1 MRTFYIP
8 LVALLF
14 LFSNLNLNAQD
25 TTFVQ
30 TFTFDDISKRRDIFE
45 FPSPSE
51 SYSKVLM
58 YKTLKCDQATSQDG
72 YACGEWDY
80 LTYTFLYDHT
90 GDLDSTAGTHRR
102 YLGAGNDFDTIYT
115 HTNTMSDVYQW
126 EETYREVDSVI
137 SQSDYL
143 FNDGSANTSNVLA
156 TDNKSGR
163 FQFIISSTDL
173 TASGLSA
180 DTINRISL
188 NLTQLGSGIDHM
200 TIRMRNY
207 TFSSLNQM
215 EDLNL
220 VTVFHQ
226 RIDTTSAGM
235 QVINLTSDFA
245 WNGTSNILVDISFT
259 NEDEGTA
266 TVLQGETQNDTLAIY
281 SNENDG
287 YVVFEENRNRIE
299 VPLST
304 FDFGDEITISFWMN
318 GEEDILPVSTSIFE
332 GVDFSDVR
340 SLNCHLPWSN
350 GSVYWDAGTG
360 SGYDRINKTA
370 NAGDFEGN
378 WNHWAM
384 TKNTATGEMH
394 IYLNG
399 TLWKY
404 GTDKNRTLGIM
415 KRLIIGSGMNG
426 NPWYGKMDEF
436 RIWKKELNASEI
448 ENWMYKDVTSSH
460 PNFSDLA
467 LYLKFDDGYGLTN
480 TASTSLE
487 AYWHGV
493 PMVKNYE
500 GFELF
505 RLTTKTNL
513 VPEIHLL
520 QGINKDKYYTDILD
534 DTVTQPP
541 FSVVEYSV
549 IGNAAEAIQGS
560 YVRGEGYSYVYDQN
574 GNAIDSTFYSG
585 NQQWVNGDLNFFYPS
600 YEVIDR
606 FEIGRFITPYGIG
619 LSLGPDGFTWMYDVT
634 DYAHMLRESVDLSSG
649 NQQELLDLKFAFIQG
664 TPPANVVEIT
674 RPWGQSRSIRYS
686 ALDDDSALEPM
697 DITIHPSAKKQKI
710 LARFTGHGHNSN
722 SGNYPHCCEWKD
734 NEHSLYVNGNEASS
748 WHIWQANECAFNP
761 VYPQGGTWP
770 GAREG
775 WCPGD
780 VVKDYEY
787 DVSDI
792 VNGSSY
798 ELDYRITPV
807 PTNNLGMG
815 NGNYVVA
822 MHVFQYDEPAN
833 TVDAEVYDVIAPSNR
848 EYYSRMN
855 PVCYAPR
862 IVIRNNGSA
871 PMTSCK
877 INYMVQ
883 GGISKTYEWSGY
895 LGFLEKEEVVL
906 PFQDGAFYL
915 GDGSNK
921 FIATASEPNGAADG
935 NTMNDAYTSKYDLP
949 DLMEGEV
956 IIQYKTNT
964 NKNDN
969 DLIVYNSKN
978 EVVLQKFGFNLNA
991 NTVYWDTL
999 NLDTG
1004 CYRLELTDSEH
1015 DGLSYWVYPTQGSGY
1030 MRIWNDG
1037 RIAKTFESEFGNKI
1051 EYAFAIDA
1059 MTKDTVF
1066 TVLDGQDVLVIGG
1079 DTLVEIDG
1087 GYAPLSITEIEGN
1100 GLMSIYPNPNAGSFY
1115 LELLNYSGELD
1126 MEVYNMAG
1134 QLIHKELLMSN
1145 RNFARK
1151 FDLRLTTGIYMVH
1164 LSGDG
1169 YSDTKKV
1176 VVER

>member
-8 LVALLF
+8 LLALLF
-14 LFSNLNLNAQD
+14 LFSNLDLNAQD

-30 TFTFDDISKRRDIFE
+30 TFNFDDITKRRDIFE

-58 YKTLKCDQATSQDG
+58 YKTLKCDQATTQDG

-90 GDLDSTAGTHRR
+90 GELDSTAGTHRR
-102 YLGAGNDFDTIYT
+102 YLGAGSDFDTIYT

-126 EETYREVDSVI
+126 EETYREIDSVI
-137 SQSDYL
+137 SESNYL
-143 FNDGSANTSNVLA
+143 FNDGSATTSNVLA

-163 FQFIISSTDL
+163 FQFIIPSSDL

-180 DTINRISL
+180 DTIDRISL
-188 NLTQLGSGIDHM
+188 NLTQLGSEIDHM

-207 TFSSLNQM
+207 TFSSLDQM

-226 RIDTTSAGM
+226 RIETAATGV

-259 NEDEGTA
+259 KEDEGA
-266 TVLQGETQNDTLAIY
+266 STVLQGETQNDTLAIY
-281 SNENDG
+281 SNDNDG

-299 VPLST
+299 VPLSSY
-304 FDFGDEITISFWMN
+304 DFGDEITISFWMN
-318 GEEDILPVSTSIFE
+318 GDEDIMPVNTSIFE

-360 SGYDRINKTA
+360 SGYDRINKAA

-384 TKNTATGEMH
+384 TKNAATGEMH

-399 TLWKY
+399 TLWKS

-448 ENWMYKDVTSSH
+448 ENWIYKDVTSSH
-460 PNFSDLA
+460 PSYADLA

-487 AYWHGV
+487 AFWHGA

-500 GFELF
+500 GQELF
-505 RLTTKTNL
+505 RLTTKTNV
-513 VPEIHLL
+513 VPEIHLH
-520 QGINKDKYYTDILD
+520 QGVYEDTYYTDILD

-541 FSVVEYSV
+541 FSVVEYAV
-549 IGNAAEAIQGS
+549 IGNAAEAIQGT

-585 NQQWVNGDLNFFYPS
+585 SQQCVNGDLNFFYPPF
-600 YEVIDR
+600 EVIDR

-634 DYAHMLRESVDLSSG
+634 DYAHMLRDSVDLSSG

-664 TPPANVVEIT
+664 TPPANVVELT

-686 ALDDDSALEPM
+686 ALDDDSALEPI

-722 SGNYPHCCEWKD
+722 SGNFPHCCEWKD

-748 WHIWQANECAFNP
+748 WHIWQATECAFNP

-792 VNGSSY
+792 VSGSSY

-807 PTNNLGMG
+807 PNNNLGMG

-822 MHVFQYDEPAN
+822 MHVFQYDEPAK
-833 TVDAEVYDVIAPSNR
+833 TVDAEVYDVIAPSKR
-848 EYYSRMN
+848 GYYSRMN
-855 PVCYAPR
+855 PVCYAPH

-877 INYMVQ
+877 IKYMVQ

-906 PFQDGAFYL
+906 PFQDGAFYM

-921 FIATASEPNGAADG
+921 FIATVSEPNGAFDG

-1015 DGLSYWVYPTQGSGY
+1015 DGLSYWAYPAQGSGY

-1037 RIAKTFESEFGNKI
+1037 GIAKTFESEFGNKI

-1066 TVLDGQDVLVIGG
+1066 TVVDGQDIVVIGG

-1087 GYAPLSITEIEGN
+1087 GYAPLSVAKTEGS

-1126 MEVYNMAG
+1126 MEVYSIAG
-1134 QLIHKELLMSN
+1134 QLIHKELLTSN

-1169 YSDTKKV
+1169 YSDTKKI

>member
-1 MRTFYIP
+1 MRTFYLP
-8 LVALLF
+8 LLAFIIFFTNVD
-14 LFSNLNLNAQD
+14 LNAQD

-30 TFTFDDISKRRDIFE
+30 TFTFNDITKRRDVFE
-45 FPSPSE
+45 FPAASG

-58 YKTLKCDQATSQDG
+58 YKTLKCDAATTQDG

-80 LTYTFLYDHT
+80 LAYTRIFDHT
-90 GDLDSTAGTHRR
+90 GEMDSTAGTQKR

-126 EETYREVDSVI
+126 EETYRDVDSII
-137 SQSDYL
+137 SESDYI
-143 FNDGSANTSNVLA
+143 FNDGSSTTSNVIA
-156 TDNKSGR
+156 TDKKSGR
-163 FQFIISSTDL
+163 FQFIIPSSDL
-173 TASGLSA
+173 TASGLAA
-180 DTINRISL
+180 DTIDRISL
-188 NLTQLGSGIDHM
+188 NLAQIGSEIDHL

-207 TFSSLNQM
+207 TFSSLDKM

-226 RIDTTSAGM
+226 RIDTAATGV
-235 QVINLTSDFA
+235 QVINLTSDFT
-245 WNGTSNILVDISFT
+245 WNGSSNILVDISFT
-259 NEDEGTA
+259 NQEEGVA
-266 TVLQGETQNDTLAIY
+266 AVLQAETQNDTLALY
-281 SNENDG
+281 SNEDDG

-299 VPLST
+299 VPLSSY
-304 FDFGDEITISFWMN
+304 DFGDEITISFWMN
-318 GEEDILPVSTSIFE
+318 GDEDILPVNTSIFE

-340 SLNCHLPWSN
+340 SINCHLPWSN

-360 SGYDRINKTA
+360 PGYDRINKAA

-384 TKNTATGEMH
+384 TKNAATGQMK

-399 TLWKY
+399 ALWQS
-404 GTDKNRTLGIM
+404 GNDRNRTLGIM
-415 KRLIIGSGMNG
+415 KRLVIGSSMTG
-426 NPWYGKMDEF
+426 NPWYGKIDEF
-436 RIWKKELNASEI
+436 RIWKKELSANEI

-460 PNFSDLA
+460 PNYSDLA
-467 LYLKFDDGYGLTN
+467 LYLQFDNGYTLTN
-480 TASTSLE
+480 SASTTLE
-487 AYWHGV
+487 AFWHGA

-500 GFELF
+500 GQELF
-505 RLTTKTNL
+505 RLTTKTNV
-513 VPEIHLL
+513 VPEIHLH
-520 QGINKDKYYTDILD
+520 QGVYENSYTTNILD
-534 DTVTQPP
+534 DTVVQPP
-541 FSVVEYSV
+541 FSVVEYALV
-549 IGNAAEAIQGS
+549 GNAAEAVQGT
-560 YVRGEGYSYVYDQN
+560 YVRGEGYSYLYDPS
-574 GNAIDSTFYSG
+574 GNATDSTFYSG
-585 NQQWVNGDLNFFYPS
+585 NQQWVNSDLTFFYPPN
-600 YEVIDR
+600 EVVDR

-634 DYAHMLRESVDLSSG
+634 DYAHMLRDSVDLSSG
-649 NQQELLDLKFAFIQG
+649 NQQELLDLKFAFIHG
-664 TPPANVVEIT
+664 TPPANVVELT
-674 RPWGQSRSIRYS
+674 RPWGQSRSISYS
-686 ALDDDSALEPM
+686 ALDNDQALKPI
-697 DITIHPSAKKQKI
+697 DIDIHPSAKKQKV

-748 WHIWQANECAFNP
+748 WHIWQATECAFNP

-792 VNGSSY
+792 VSGSSY

-807 PTNNLGMG
+807 PSNNLGMG

-822 MHVFQYDEPAN
+822 MHIFQYDEPAN
-833 TVDAEVYDVIAPSNR
+833 TIDAEVYDVIVPSNR
-848 EYYSRMN
+848 GYYSRMN

-871 PMTSCK
+871 PLTNCK
-877 INYMVQ
+877 IKYMVQ

-906 PFQDGAFYL
+906 PFQDGAFYM

-921 FIATASEPNGAADG
+921 FIATVTEPNAAVDG
-935 NTMNDAYTSKYDLP
+935 NTMNDAYTSKFDLP

-978 EVVLQKFGFNLNA
+978 EVVLQKFGFGLDA

-999 NLDTG
+999 KLDTG
-1004 CYRLELTDSEH
+1004 CYRLELTDTGH
-1015 DGLSYWVYPTQGSGY
+1015 DGLSYWAYPAQGSGF

-1037 RIAKTFESEFGNKI
+1037 GISESFESEFGNKI

-1059 MTKDTVF
+1059 MTIDTIF
-1066 TVLDGQDVLVIGG
+1066 TVVDGQDVVVIGG
-1079 DTLVEIDG
+1079 DTLVQIGDG
-1087 GYAPLSITEIEGN
+1087 FAPLSISEVEEN
-1100 GLMSIYPNPNAGSFY
+1100 SLMNIYPNPNAGNFY
-1115 LELLNYSGELD
+1115 LELLNYSGDLD
-1126 MEVYNMAG
+1126 MEVYNIAG
-1134 QLIHKELLMSN
+1134 QLIHAETLVSKGD
-1145 RNFARK
+1145 FARK
-1151 FDLRLTTGIYMVH
+1151 FDLHLTNGVYLIKIN
-1164 LSGDG
+1164 GDG
-1169 YSDTKKV
+1169 YSETKKV
-1176 VVER
+1176 IVEK